1 MLKRGAQ
8 PIAEVVGFGT
18 SGDASHMTLPDK
30 EGISQSN
37 AIHMALDMAG
47 IKPEDINYINTHG
60 TSTNANDTI
69 ESSIIKSV
77 FDRTYSDIYINAT
90 KSMTGHSLGAAGAI
104 ETIVT
109 ALSLKNQKI
118 HPNINIFDLDESAQG
133 LNIEIPVSQSVK
145 INYGLNQSFAFGGNN
160 ATLVLKAV

>member
-1 MLKRGAQ
+1 MLRMADGAGIVLLESENYCSKGAQ
-8 PIAEVVGFGT
+8 PIAEVVGFGS

-30 EGISQSN
+30 EGISQ
-37 AIHMALDMAG
+37 AIPFMALDMAG

-60 TSTNANDTI
+60 TSTNTDNAI

-109 ALSLKNQKI
+109 ALSLKTKKYI
-118 HPNINIFDLDESAQG
+118 
-133 LNIEIPVSQSVK
+133 
-145 INYGLNQSFAFGGNN
+145 
-160 ATLVLKAV
+160 